1 MAKKIVDKKEPE
13 TELKKSGKP
22 VIEDKKESKPKT
34 EMVKVMRLNPKTGT
48 RELME
53 VEEADVL
60 LSQNG
65 DAGMKDL
72 RV

>member
-1 MAKKIVDKKEPE
+1 MAKKSKETKKAEPKKE
-13 TELKKSGKP
+13 
-22 VIEDKKESKPKT
+22 VKEEPKA
-34 EMVKVMRLNPKTGT
+34 EMVKVMRLNPKTGA

-65 DAGMKDL
+65 DTGMKDL

>member
-34 EMVKVMRLNPKTGT
+34 IKRMLGGRL
-48 RELME
+48 RE
-53 VEEADVL
+53 VEVTE
-60 LSQNG
+60 
-65 DAGMKDL
+65 
-72 RV
+72 